1 MTNQNLIQESVMT
14 RTNQAEAV
22 VNISAETG
30 IDPAAIVRTLGP
42 GFAARAQAADD
53 RDAFVAQ
60 NFAELK
66 AAGLVA
72 AGVPAD
78 LGGAGAGIPA
88 LCDMVR
94 ELAHHCGSTAL
105 AFSMHTHQV
114 AIPAWRWTRQQAAP
128 VAPLLKRVAADN
140 ITLLSSG
147 GSDWIM
153 GSGKAEKVEG
163 GFRITARKV
172 FTSAAEAGDI
182 LMTGAVWE
190 DAPEGPAVLHFG
202 VPMKSPHVSI
212 VPTWKTMGMRGTGSN
227 DVVINGHVVPEEGV
241 ALKRKQGEWH
251 PLFHIISMI
260 AFPLIYAAYLGVAEA
275 ARNRAL
281 ELSKKR
287 RQDDHVVSLIG
298 RMETDLRAAQWAHA
312 AMVNLA
318 ETAQP
323 GAATTNEIMI
333 GRALVARHAIAAVEL
348 AMEAAGGNA
357 FYRDNMLERHFRDV
371 QGSRYHPMQQGQQ
384 AIYAGRVAMGLDTST
399 VF

>member
-1 MTNQNLIQESVMT
+1 MS
-14 RTNQAEAV
+14 RTNQAEAA
-22 VNISAETG
+22 VNVSTEKG
-30 IDPAAIVRTLGP
+30 IDPVAAIRQLGP
-42 GFAARAQAADD
+42 GFAARARAADD
-53 RDAFVAQ
+53 NDAFVAA

-66 AAGLVA
+66 AAGLVS

-78 LGGAGAGIPA
+78 LGGGGAGVAA
-88 LCDMVR
+88 LCQMVR

-128 VAPLLKRVAADN
+128 VAPLLKRVAAEN
-140 ITLLSSG
+140 LVLLSSG
-147 GSDWIM
+147 GSDWIA
-153 GSGKAEKVEG
+153 GSGKAEKVDG
-163 GFRITARKV
+163 GYRITARKV

-190 DAPEGPAVLHFG
+190 AAPEGPMVLHFG

-212 VPTWKTMGMRGTGSN
+212 IPTWKTMGMRGTGSN

-260 AFPLIYAAYLGVAEA
+260 AFPLIYSAYLGVAEA
-275 ARNRAL
+275 ARDRAL
-281 ELSKKR
+281 DLAAKR
-287 RQDDHVVSLIG
+287 RQCEQVVALIG
-298 RMETDLRAAQWAHA
+298 RMETELRAAQFAQA
-312 AMVNLA
+312 AMVALA

-323 GAATTNEIMI
+323 GPATTSEIMI
-333 GRALVARHAIAAVEL
+333 GRALVARHAITAAEL
-348 AMEAAGGNA
+348 AMEAAGGGA
-357 FYRDNMLERHFRDV
+357 FYRDNELERHFRDV
-371 QGSRYHPMQQGQQ
+371 QGARYHPMQQGQQ
-384 AIYAGRVAMGLDTST
+384 ALYAGSLALGLDTAK